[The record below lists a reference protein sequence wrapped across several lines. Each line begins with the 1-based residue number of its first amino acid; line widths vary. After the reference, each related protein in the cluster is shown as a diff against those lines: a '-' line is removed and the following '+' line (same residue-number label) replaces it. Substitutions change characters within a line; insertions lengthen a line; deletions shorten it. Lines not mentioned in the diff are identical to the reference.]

1 MNLASNRNPALWW
14 PRAIFSLVD
23 ALGDAGVSVHLVSA
37 RTEVNWSSI
46 GVDALITIE
55 RPGGHSVIPNSI
67 PFGIPIFY
75 GGDLTDDVPGVARIA
90 PDYRAVATLGL
101 DHLEDSGS
109 RRPGLLSLAARV
121 SFAEHLEQGY
131 ESWCASRGI
140 EPLIVGR
147 NGGAP
152 ALLVEEL
159 LAKGCDGILSLSN
172 ASAEILAGLT
182 SIAQVPQECRL
193 LVLSEGL
200 VERHLSPRVSVLS
213 LDGAS
218 AGRRVA
224 ARVIEAL
231 STGRAEPIELS
242 ATLLIGETT

>member
-1 MNLASNRNPALWW
+1 
-14 PRAIFSLVD
+14 
-23 ALGDAGVSVHLVSA
+23 
-37 RTEVNWSSI
+37 
-46 GVDALITIE
+46 
-55 RPGGHSVIPNSI
+55 
-67 PFGIPIFY
+67 
-75 GGDLTDDVPGVARIA
+75 
-90 PDYRAVATLGL
+90 
-101 DHLEDSGS
+101 
-109 RRPGLLSLAARV
+109 
-121 SFAEHLEQGY
+121 
-131 ESWCASRGI
+131 
-140 EPLIVGR
+140 
-147 NGGAP
+147 
-152 ALLVEEL
+152 LLVEEL